1 MMLHYCIFHNKIY
14 TFIESKNEIM
24 SIWFREYQLQDIQ
37 WMLKD
42 NMCEAIGIEITELT
56 PNSIKGKMPVDN
68 RTVQPM
74 KILHGGAS
82 VALAETLGS
91 IASNL
96 IVDNSKFA
104 CVGLDINAN
113 HLRPASNGF
122 VFAEAKPIHVGK
134 KTHVWSIEIENEQ
147 GKMVCIS
154 RLTMAV
160 IEIVK

>member
-1 MMLHYCIFHNKIY
+1 
-14 TFIESKNEIM
+14 M
-24 SIWFREYQLQDIQ
+24 SIWFKPYTLSDIQ

-56 PNSIKGKMPVDN
+56 PDSIKGKMPVDH

-82 VALAETLGS
+82 VALAESLGS

-96 IVDNSKFA
+96 IVDNSKYA

-113 HLRPASNGF
+113 HLRPASSGF
-122 VFAEAKPIHVGK
+122 VYAEAKPIHIGK
-134 KTHVWSIEIENEQ
+134 KTHVWGIEIKDEK
-147 GKMVCIS
+147 GKMVYQPPHHGS
-154 RLTMAV
+154 YTDLSLRY
-160 IEIVK
+160 